1 MNIEIIIAIAAI
13 IFVLKAVIMCSVI
26 ILLSIAIDIVR
37 ILVPPVPPGNTT
49 VSKRINKN
57 KKNVDK
63 LIDKP

>member
-26 ILLSIAIDIVR
+26 ILLSIAIDVVR
-37 ILVPPVPPGNTT
+37 ILVPPGNTT